1 MPLSSCQ
8 SETLGPTKTTGVG
21 VELWP
26 CLNAQT
32 SLEGKAM
39 GQKLNDILAKAE
51 HVSESTHKKTL
62 SREYSKGGRA

>member
-1 MPLSSCQ
+1 MPLRSCQ
-8 SETLGPTKTTGVG
+8 SETLGPPKTTGVEF
-21 VELWP
+21 ELWH
-26 CLNAQT
+26 CLKAQT

-39 GQKLNDILAKAE
+39 GQKLNNILAKAK